1 MNSIPF
7 MYDVHMH
14 IIPGVDDGSWDMEM
28 SMSLLFM
35 AYEEGIRKIIATPHS
50 SAFAED
56 DNCVREKFEELK
68 QRASK
73 ILPPM
78 QLYFGCEIKCAE
90 STMDSIL
97 EDLRTKKFPTLNG
110 TKYVL
115 TEFHT
120 SVEANQVIVC
130 ATRLL
135 EAGWIPIIAHV
146 ERYKQLF
153 MDFSA
158 IEQLEALGCLFQINV
173 YNVYDADDEIRKAN
187 ALKMIE
193 KHMVSFLGTD
203 SHRTFHRPPSVKYE
217 LQYLYETYE
226 KEYLD
231 AIVFK
236 NAEKLLGM

>member
-1 MNSIPF
+1 MSSIPF
-7 MYDVHMH
+7 MSDIHMH
-14 IIPGVDDGSWDMEM
+14 IIPGVDDGSWDMDM
-28 SMSLLFM
+28 SMSLLYM
-35 AYEEGIRKIIATPHS
+35 AYEEGIRKIIATSHG

-56 DNCVREKFEELK
+56 DNFVKENFEQLQ

-73 ILPPM
+73 LLPPM
-78 QLYFGCEIKCAE
+78 QLYFGCEIKCKE
-90 STMDSIL
+90 SEMDSIL
-97 EDLRTKKFPTLNG
+97 EDLRTEKLPTLNG

-120 SVEANQVIVC
+120 SVEAKQAIAC

-135 EAGWIPIIAHV
+135 EAGWIPVIAHV

-158 IEQLEALGCLFQINV
+158 IEKLAELGCLFQINV
-173 YNVYDADDEIRKAN
+173 YNVYDADDEIMKAN

-193 KHMVSFLGTD
+193 KQMVSFLGTD

-217 LQYLYETYE
+217 LQYLYETYD

-236 NAEKLLGM
+236 NAQRLLGI